1 MKGHKVS
8 DNEDV
13 FCMTNGWLEDQ
24 VQNSSTMETE
34 LWRNAGQS
42 AFQLQESMLEKW
54 KVTKYDVP
62 IS

>member
-1 MKGHKVS
+1 VIRCVVLAPSDFYLFHKLKEFMKRHKVS

-34 LWRNAGQS
+34 L
-42 AFQLQESMLEKW
+42 
-54 KVTKYDVP
+54 
-62 IS
+62 